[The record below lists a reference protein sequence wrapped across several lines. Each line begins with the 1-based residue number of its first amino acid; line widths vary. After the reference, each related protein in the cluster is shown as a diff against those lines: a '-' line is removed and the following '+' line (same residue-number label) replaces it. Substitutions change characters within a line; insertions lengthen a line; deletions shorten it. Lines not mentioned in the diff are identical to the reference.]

1 MRESIERRSF
11 ILALALVSVVF
22 ALVLKPF
29 WGAIFWACAVAVIFF
44 PLQEKLKSIF
54 GEKPNRAALS
64 TLMVALFIVVLPVL
78 GIAYSF
84 VQEGLSFYQ
93 KLDSGKVNPGEFF
106 EEIRTAFPFINDL
119 LAQFDITPADVRERL
134 SSFAVTASRM
144 LAEQALSI
152 GQNTFAFIM
161 SVALMLYLTF
171 FLLRDGKQLLYVLM
185 KALPLGDERERQLF
199 QKFAEVT
206 RATVKGNIVVAMV
219 QGALGGLIFW
229 LLDIPGPILWGVVM
243 AFLSLIP
250 AVGASLVW
258 LPVSIYLFATGSWVA
273 GSILVAYGAVVI
285 GLADNVLR
293 PLLVGRDTKL
303 PDYLV
308 LFSTLGGIVL
318 FGITGFVLGPLIA
331 ALFQVFWQLFMS
343 EFNTT
348 DVYED
353 DKPQR

>member
-1 MRESIERRSF
+1 MRKSLERRAF
-11 ILALALVSVVF
+11 ILALVLVSIVF

-29 WGAIFWACAVAVIFF
+29 WGAVFWASAVAVIFF
-44 PLQEKLKSIF
+44 PLQEKLKQIF
-54 GEKPNRAALS
+54 GDKPNRAAFC
-64 TLMVALFIVVLPVL
+64 TLLVALFIVVLPVL
-78 GIAYSF
+78 GMAYSF
-84 VQEGLSFYQ
+84 VQEGLHFYQ
-93 KLDSGKVNPGEFF
+93 KLDSGKVNPGQFF

-119 LAQFDITPADVRERL
+119 LAQFDITPTDVREKL
-134 SSFAVTASRM
+134 SSFAITASQL

-152 GQNTFAFIM
+152 GQNTFSFIM

-171 FLLRDGKQLLYVLM
+171 FLLRDGKPLLNVLM
-185 KALPLGDERERQLF
+185 KALPLGDEREQKLF

-206 RATVKGNIVVAMV
+206 RATVKGNLVVALV

-258 LPVSIYLFATGSWVA
+258 LPVSVYLFATGSVVSGA
-273 GSILVAYGAVVI
+273 VLVAYGAVVI

-293 PLLVGRDTKL
+293 PILVGRDTKL

-308 LFSTLGGIVL
+308 LFSTLGGIAL

-331 ALFQVFWQLFMS
+331 ALFLVFWQLFMT
-343 EFNTT
+343 EFNTNE
-348 DVYED
+348 VYED
-353 DKPQR
+353 DKPQH

>member
-11 ILALALVSVVF
+11 ILALALVNVVF

-144 LAEQALSI
+144 FAEQALSI

-185 KALPLGDERERQLF
+185 KALPLGDERER
-199 QKFAEVT
+199 
-206 RATVKGNIVVAMV
+206 
-219 QGALGGLIFW
+219 
-229 LLDIPGPILWGVVM
+229 
-243 AFLSLIP
+243 
-250 AVGASLVW
+250 
-258 LPVSIYLFATGSWVA
+258 
-273 GSILVAYGAVVI
+273 
-285 GLADNVLR
+285 
-293 PLLVGRDTKL
+293 
-303 PDYLV
+303 
-308 LFSTLGGIVL
+308 
-318 FGITGFVLGPLIA
+318 
-331 ALFQVFWQLFMS
+331 
-343 EFNTT
+343 
-348 DVYED
+348 
-353 DKPQR
+353 